1 MSDSS
6 VALSEGKRM
15 EISEVSKNNKVS
27 GTQTHLLTEKELAAC
42 LGVSL
47 AACRKWRTQD
57 RGPVFVKL
65 GSLVRY
71 KREDVE
77 HWVATRPRG
86 GEVLNVA
93 PEVGGLQ

>member
-1 MSDSS
+1 MQN
-6 VALSEGKRM
+6 M
-15 EISEVSKNNKVS
+15 EASTLNRAR
-27 GTQTHLLTEKELAAC
+27 GTQTHLLTEKELAAS

-71 KREDVE
+71 RSADVE
-77 HWVATRPRG
+77 QWVTTRPKG